1 MEKIEKKE
9 SRAVEDDIVYS
20 FFEKN
25 RKSFFISGIVIA
37 VLLVGL
43 VAALIVRDVMQ
54 KDAIA
59 KLDILVER
67 YNELRGNLA
76 INNIYDTGNISDI
89 EIDGGADANIAFDTS
104 ASVNIAAFDDLLT
117 DLRSL
122 GEKSSGYPAARAWL
136 MAANIYHERNSFKEA
151 QDAWLAG
158 AAKGGSTHLA
168 PVCLYNAAVA
178 GEAAGDLEA
187 ALSNYQKALAFA
199 DFPAAAHAQFS
210 VGRLEEARGDN
221 DAAVAAYRALIEKW
235 PADTDWTNLA
245 HSRILF
251 LEISSAD

>member
-9 SRAVEDDIVYS
+9 NRAAENDIMYN

-25 RKSFFISGIVIA
+25 RKSFFVSGIVIA
-37 VLLVGL
+37 VLLIGL

-67 YNELRGNLA
+67 YNELIKGNLSV
-76 INNIYDTGNISDI
+76 NSISDI
-89 EIDGGADANIAFDTS
+89 EIDGGADVNIAFDGS

-117 DLRSL
+117 DLQSL
-122 GEKSSGYPAARAWL
+122 GEKSYGYPAARAWL

-199 DFPAAAHAQFS
+199 GFPAAAHAQFS
-210 VGRLEEARGDN
+210 VARLEEARGDN
-221 DAAVAAYRALIEKW
+221 DAAIAAYRTLIEKW

-251 LEISSAD
+251 LEVFSAD

>member
-9 SRAVEDDIVYS
+9 SRAAGNDIVYS

-25 RKSFFISGIVIA
+25 RKSFFVSGIVIA
-37 VLLVGL
+37 VLLIGL
-43 VAALIVRDVMQ
+43 VATLIVRDVLQ

-59 KLDILVER
+59 RLDILVER
-67 YNELRGNLA
+67 YNELKSNLA
-76 INNIYDTGNISDI
+76 VYNISDI
-89 EIDGGADANIAFDTS
+89 EIDGGADVNIAVDTG
-104 ASVNIAAFDDLLT
+104 ASVNIAAVDDLLT

-136 MAANIYHERNSFKEA
+136 MAANIYHDRNSFKEA

-168 PVCLYNAAVA
+168 PVCLYNAAIA

-210 VGRLEEARGDN
+210 VGRLEEARGND
-221 DAAVAAYRALIEKW
+221 DAAIAAYRALIDKW
-235 PADTDWTNLA
+235 PAGTDWTNLA

-251 LEISSAD
+251 LEIFSAD

>member
-9 SRAVEDDIVYS
+9 SRATENKNDIVYS

-25 RKSFFISGIVIA
+25 RKSFFVSGIVIA

-43 VAALIVRDVMQ
+43 VAALIVRDLMQ

-59 KLDILVER
+59 RLDILVER
-67 YNELRGNLA
+67 YNELKGNLA
-76 INNIYDTGNISDI
+76 VNDISNI
-89 EIDGGADANIAFDTS
+89 EIDSDSDANITIDTGAF
-104 ASVNIAAFDDLLT
+104 VNTAAVDDLLT

-122 GEKSSGYPAARAWL
+122 GEKTSGYPAARAWL

-178 GEAAGDLEA
+178 GEAAGDMEA

-210 VGRLEEARGDN
+210 VGRLEEARGND
-221 DAAVAAYRALIEKW
+221 DAAAAAYRALIEKW

-251 LEISSAD
+251 LEVSSAD